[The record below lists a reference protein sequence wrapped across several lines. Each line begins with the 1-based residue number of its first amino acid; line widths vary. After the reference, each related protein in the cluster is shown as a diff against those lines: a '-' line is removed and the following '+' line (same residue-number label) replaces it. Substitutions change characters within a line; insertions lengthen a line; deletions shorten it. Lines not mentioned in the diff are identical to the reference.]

1 MKEFIFKLF
10 SDGGAVSS
18 KRFIAII
25 GALTLFAA
33 IAYTVVTGKLID
45 HHVYD
50 GLIIVV
56 LGAAGITAFE
66 KVKGTPGSPITE
78 LLNKAIEKKED

>member
-1 MKEFIFKLF
+1 MKGFINKLF
-10 SDGGAVSS
+10 SDSGEVSS

-25 GALTLFAA
+25 GALVLF
-33 IAYTVVTGKLID
+33 VVILYSQLKGKPVD
-45 HHVYD
+45 YHVYD

-66 KVKGTPGSPITE
+66 KIKGALGNAVKTDQE
-78 LLNKAIEKKED
+78 A